1 MSNDTSHPDTHA
13 TPENPMPVTIE
24 GRAERIVRPARWST
38 ALAVLA
44 LLIALGAG
52 AGSYL
57 TWRAQAEARAFA
69 TQTSARNTAQ
79 LGELDAG
86 LRDLRN
92 QLDGTLGSQI
102 QTLET
107 RQRALRASLQTVQ
120 NSLQSLYAAVREK
133 SSSAALFAQT
143 EQLIHTANHRLLL
156 EHDIATARA
165 ALSAADQLLRGSDD
179 PQALRIRE
187 LLAQDIN
194 ALSALAAPDISG
206 MAFTLESM
214 ANNIEELTPITHA
227 VNTGDSAH
235 ATVAADK
242 DWRAVLRNVWSE
254 IKGLVVI
261 RYNDKP
267 APPLVAPEQA
277 YFLQQNLRLVLESAR
292 LSLLRRDTQN
302 FRASLDTARQW
313 IKRYY
318 NIETPLAAGMLETL
332 TRLAQT
338 DINPPMQEITAPLR
352 ALQQLRREQERTRPI
367 ADPATDSDA
376 ATAAPAPDTA
386 GPAVPGAT
394 P

>member
-52 AGSYL
+52 VGSYL
-57 TWRAQAEARAFA
+57 AWRAQAEARAFA
-69 TQTSARNTAQ
+69 AQTSARNTAQ

-386 GPAVPGAT
+386 GPDVPGAT

>member
-1 MSNDTSHPDTHA
+1 MNSDTSHPDTHA
-13 TPENPMPVTIE
+13 MPENPMPVTIE
-24 GRAERIVRPARWST
+24 GRAERILRPARWST

-44 LLIALGAG
+44 LLIALAAG

-57 TWRAQAEARAFA
+57 AWRAQAEARAFA
-69 TQTSARNTAQ
+69 AQASARNTAQ

-92 QLDGTLGSQI
+92 QLDGTLGTQI

-214 ANNIEELTPITHA
+214 ANNIEELTPTTPT
-227 VNTGDSAH
+227 VDTGDSAR

-318 NIETPLAAGMLETL
+318 DTETPLAAGMLETL

-352 ALQQLRREQERTRPI
+352 ALQQLRREQERTKPI
-367 ADPATDSDA
+367 ADPATDSGA
-376 ATAAPAPDTA
+376 ATTAPAPDTA
-386 GPAVPGAT
+386 GPDVPGAT

>member
-1 MSNDTSHPDTHA
+1 MNSDTPQPDTHA
-13 TPENPMPVTIE
+13 MPENPMPVTIE

-57 TWRAQAEARAFA
+57 AWRAQAEARAFA
-69 TQTSARNTAQ
+69 AQTSARNTAQ
-79 LGELDAG
+79 LGKLDAD

-227 VNTGDSAH
+227 VDTGDSAR

-267 APPLVAPEQA
+267 TPPLVAPEQA

-318 NIETPLAAGMLETL
+318 NTETPLAAGMLETL
-332 TRLAQT
+332 ARLAQT

-386 GPAVPGAT
+386 GPGAT